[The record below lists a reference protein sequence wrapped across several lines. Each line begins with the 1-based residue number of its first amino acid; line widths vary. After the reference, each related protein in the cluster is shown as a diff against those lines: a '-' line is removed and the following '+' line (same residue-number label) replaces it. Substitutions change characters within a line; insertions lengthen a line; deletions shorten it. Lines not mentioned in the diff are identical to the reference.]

1 MRYGVP
7 MNSYGTIVPKLG
19 RVRTTK
25 TLSKKAKQR
34 LKWMDYYAKH
44 RNARLT
50 CRHFGLSP
58 DTFYLWQR
66 RYNPYDLS
74 SLEDDTSNRRPQH
87 LRQPATP
94 PDLVAAV
101 KALREAYPRW
111 GKKKL
116 YPLVVAQ
123 GFSTSEPTVG
133 RILTRLRRRGQL
145 SEPAIVTARLA
156 GKKRRSISKRP
167 HAERR
172 DWDYQPRL
180 PGDLV
185 QLDTLYV
192 TTVDNKQRYQFT
204 AGDYV
209 SKHAAR
215 TATTSLTSTAASKI
229 LDAIEQRLPVK
240 PRVIQVDGGS
250 EFMAVF
256 EKACAKRGIRLF
268 VLPPK
273 SPKLNG
279 MVERLQRTSRE
290 EIYDLGLA
298 DATTIE
304 EHNQLLARQDYIY
317 NHIRPHEALGM
328 LTPKE
333 YYASTKP

>member
-1 MRYGVP
+1 MDHYGRYG
-7 MNSYGTIVPKLG
+7 
-19 RVRTTK
+19 
-25 TLSKKAKQR
+25 
-34 LKWMDYYAKH
+34 
-44 RNARLT
+44 NARLT

-58 DTFYLWQR
+58 DSFYLWKR

-74 SLEDDTSNRRPQH
+74 SLEDDTRSRRPKR
-87 LRQPATP
+87 LRQPTTS

-101 KALREAYPRW
+101 KAWREAYPRW

-116 YPLVVAQ
+116 YPLVRAQ
-123 GFSTSEPTVG
+123 GFVTSQPTVG
-133 RILTRLRRRGQL
+133 RILTRLRAKGQL
-145 SEPAIVTARLA
+145 SEPPVVTARLA

-172 DWDYQPRL
+172 DWNYQPKL

-192 TTVDNKQRYQFT
+192 ATVDAKRRYQFT
-204 AGDYV
+204 AGDYI

-215 TATTSLTSTAASKI
+215 TVATGLTSTAATKV
-229 LDAIEQRLPVK
+229 LDVIEQRLPVK
-240 PRVIQVDGGS
+240 PKIIQVDGGS

-256 EKACAKRGIRLF
+256 EKACEKRGIRLF
-268 VLPPK
+268 VLPPQ

-290 EIYDLGLA
+290 EIYDLGMA

-304 EHNQLLARQDYIY
+304 EHNRLLARQDYIY
-317 NHIRPHEALGM
+317 NHIRPHEALG
-328 LTPKE
+328 LRTPNE
-333 YYASTKP
+333 YYVGIKP